1 MLSAPVALWAHAG
14 DDIWPDHTDQTH
26 KVAQD
31 LLTAPFFE
39 CLLSAEGIS
48 EIYCPREVLLGPIN
62 SVGRRKFLGSQCRQ
76 GIEQLWS
83 NLVLSPVATRGGHQR
98 GADTLTL
105 TQQSEQPIIF
115 VIGVRGCHH
124 ERARVADLS

>member
-1 MLSAPVALWAHAG
+1 MSEVSFILISAFCLSVPLGVKYLIAFQTRHLL
-14 DDIWPDHTDQTH
+14 DDLKGREREIECL
-26 KVAQD
+26 VAQ
-31 LLTAPFFE
+31 
-39 CLLSAEGIS
+39 AEALES
-48 EIYCPREVLLGPIN
+48 QRMVM
-62 SVGRRKFLGSQCRQ
+62 RRAVDQVGSQCRQ

-105 TQQSEQPIIF
+105 TQQSEQPIVF

-124 ERARVADLS
+124 ERARVVDLS